1 MLGVVGEKERL
12 GARRVGLRTGDAA
25 VQLEA
30 EVVVMTTEIL
40 RNMLYNADD
49 ERWAQVRTPPSLGRT
64 AAIATPPSPC
74 RYS

>member
-1 MLGVVGEKERL
+1 MSNQKKLELQERL
-12 GARRVGLRTGDAA
+12 GSTRVGLRTGDAA

-49 ERWAQVRTPPSLGRT
+49 ERWAQVRAQR
-64 AAIATPPSPC
+64 
-74 RYS
+74 RE